1 MRVITEVGN
10 KERTFTYPQDSTVV
24 PNHPW
29 HGWIAIESENKEM
42 LGWFHL
48 QYVIAVLPPEKS

>member
-1 MRVITEVGN
+1 MRAITEVGN
-10 KERTFTYPQDSTVV
+10 KERTFTFPLDSQVH

-29 HGWIAIESENKEM
+29 HGWVAIEGKDHEM

-48 QYVIAVLPPEKS
+48 QYVIAVLPPGVK